1 MEIHYKCTAWCKII
15 LPEDVNKEEIL
26 QKLNKGILPL
36 EIAYDNL
43 DMNVEWEI
51 INETEEFM
59 SAEENDGQST
69 IELMESEKGSTGLKC
84 IWDNSFESELKRKEN
99 E

>member
-1 MEIHYKCTAWCKII
+1 MEIHYKCTTWCKII
-15 LPEDVNKEEIL
+15 LPEDVSKEEIL
-26 QKLNKGILPL
+26 QKLNDGILPL
-36 EIAYDNL
+36 EIAYDNPS
-43 DMNVEWEI
+43 MNVEWEI

-59 SAEENDGQST
+59 TVEENDGQST
-69 IELMESEKGSTGLKC
+69 IELMDSKEGNIGLEC